1 MKNFTFSSIK
11 VYMSAIMVSFLLLFS
26 ISIIAQ
32 NSMQLPAHGS
42 VYSGN
47 TRGYWFVAPTDFIIS
62 GLRVPADAG
71 TASQN
76 IQLMKF
82 AATPP
87 AWAAT
92 TTNYATLGHWTGI
105 ANGTIVNTNILV
117 NQGDIIGI
125 FGVSGNSNSYATPTG
140 PYTSS
145 ILGSPV
151 TLTRLIYQGT
161 ISSAPAGAVAQEATA
176 AIGRVELYYRAP
188 TSGQNNAATLSVDSP
203 TVFCAGPQDVVAT
216 IANYGTNQIN
226 SLTVNW
232 EVNGVAQTPLAY
244 TQLLDTLNGVN
255 PYTAQVVLG
264 TANFVAGSNTIKVY
278 TSMPNGIADVVNLND
293 TASTSVMSASA
304 PTAVNVLSA
313 TLNSATINAV
323 GGAGTIEYEYGPIGF
338 AQTTGT
344 SGTSPT
350 ALFTITGLTASS
362 TYDVYVRS
370 NCGGTDASAW
380 VGPITFNTAYGIP
393 YFEDFELFTAGNA
406 VNPWP
411 RGWSSTNNA
420 AAPRWESEDATG
432 GNENSTATGPFYDNT
447 TPSTAGG
454 MYMYLETSGGVLG
467 DTSDMVSPP
476 IYIDSAYNNVL
487 LEFYYHMYGADMGNL
502 KLYVDTNGVS
512 DLLISFTG
520 QQQTAGSDAWRLASL
535 NLVGY
540 QGKSIVL
547 RFSGV
552 RGNGYTSD
560 MSIDDIRL
568 SIVAPLNAGV
578 VEVQSPTGALCP
590 GTVTPVLG
598 VKNFGSVVLN
608 NVKVMWEVNG
618 VLDSLLYNTAIQ
630 PGDTASV
637 TISPLTFNS
646 TSIYDL
652 KFFTREPNGMV
663 DPIQVDDTLRMAG
676 LRTGLS
682 GTYTL
687 DPNLAPS
694 STNFTSFSLLSQQ
707 LSNYGLCG
715 PTTINVAAGS
725 YTNGLEL
732 SNVLGINATNTLT
745 IDGGDSS
752 TTVISATGTDF
763 AALTLSGVDYVTVKN
778 MTLEYVGTAG
788 SGVIVAN
795 ANHNTVSNCI
805 IRVDATTTLSGIYA
819 ISISGAATSHSTGAI
834 AHYNTF
840 SNNVIIGGY
849 YGIRAY
855 GSTTTP
861 VTGTIVMNNEFRDQY
876 YYGAYFYYGD
886 STEVIGNE
894 IDMVSRGNINADG
907 MYLYYTPNFK
917 FNNNKISALDY
928 GAYIYDFSHL
938 FPQTRKNEIIN
949 NMIYSDNDYGLYMYY
964 IDSTNIYHNT
974 IVSNS
979 TTIPAVQIYS
989 SATIAIANYDMR
1001 NNILYSGGSFALR
1014 TNIADVFLSKMDH
1027 NAYYTSGNSLL
1038 SMNSTTYANLA
1049 AYVSANASFNAN
1061 SFEGAPQFVTYP
1073 TDLHVISGVVSNT
1086 GDNTVGVMT
1095 DIDGDV
1101 RPAMG
1106 ATAVDMGADEFS
1118 PPALELGLTSLQ
1130 SPTSG
1135 CDLTNAE
1142 TVTIDILNSGQ
1153 NAASNYTVGYSVN
1166 GGAFVTATI
1175 AGPLASAGTQ
1185 TYTFTTTA
1193 NLSAAGPHTVKAFV
1207 NLPGDNI
1214 PSNDTIYA
1222 SVVNTL
1228 SGGNPSL
1235 QTFDLLSDGVTDFS
1249 PINWMPTNAG
1259 AYEWRAETSTTSS
1272 TSTGPTADHTSGTG
1286 TYIYSEASSGT
1297 LGDTIFLE
1305 SSCIDITP
1313 VNGANSSTRVDYWYH
1328 MYGADI
1334 VALGLQ
1340 IDSAGFWVNIDTIIG
1355 QQQTANADTFRLR
1368 SLDLSA
1374 YQGMGVTTFRFWTI
1388 KGNSFNG
1395 DVAIDDFR
1403 VYDTVGVN
1411 AQMDSIIS
1419 PMSNCGLSATSNV
1432 TVKIS
1437 NVGLSAISN
1446 FPVSYVLNGGTPVTE
1461 TVTATVIPGTSLN
1474 YTFTSTVNLQTV
1486 GSYSLKAYVAVS
1498 GDGDVLND
1506 TVLSTVNSSFAQR
1519 LDQAF
1524 PNYFNDFEGSTNN
1537 WVSYGT
1543 NNSWEI
1549 GTPST
1554 FYINKAANGIKAYVT
1569 SAASNHNANE
1579 LSYIETPCFDLTYFT
1594 ATDPID
1600 ISFDVLFKTQSD
1612 SDQVWMEVTMNNGV
1626 TWTKVTPDPVLSINF
1641 YNNTTDNTWDGF
1653 SNAGAGNYIPVLN
1666 SITGIGGNSQVK
1678 FRFVFK
1684 SNGTNENDGFA
1695 LDNFRIT
1702 TVYVGLK
1709 DQIDGAASFGLHPNP
1724 TRDNVTISFN
1734 NVETGNYN
1742 LTIEDVKGQK
1752 VVNEV
1757 ITVNNSNSTKK
1768 VNTSQFEKGVYF
1780 VRLVN
1785 GSTIVTKKLVVN

>member
-1 MKNFTFSSIK
+1 MKKTTFFKVIKSTIVAGLFGISLSGSAQSNIAPNATVTAAGNGVAGCQTGACSTVNDLNFGTCGTQQMWISTTPPNAVGADFIEFDFPTIETFDTIIIHHGQNDGRFLTGGTFQYFDGSSWITHSSFTNLPMQCINK
-11 VYMSAIMVSFLLLFS
+11 IPISKLSTNRFRITSFLMQGTGQLSNPNFREIEI
-26 ISIIAQ
+26 IS
-32 NSMQLPAHGS
+32 
-42 VYSGN
+42 
-47 TRGYWFVAPTDFIIS
+47 APT
-62 GLRVPADAG
+62 GLNDA
-71 TASQN
+71 
-76 IQLMKF
+76 
-82 AATPP
+82 
-87 AWAAT
+87 
-92 TTNYATLGHWTGI
+92 
-105 ANGTIVNTNILV
+105 
-117 NQGDIIGI
+117 
-125 FGVSGNSNSYATPTG
+125 
-140 PYTSS
+140 
-145 ILGSPV
+145 
-151 TLTRLIYQGT
+151 
-161 ISSAPAGAVAQEATA
+161 AV
-176 AIGRVELYYRAP
+176 
-188 TSGQNNAATLSVDSP
+188 LSVDSP
-203 TVFCAGPQDVVAT
+203 SVFCAGTQPVYAT
-216 IANYGTNQIN
+216 IANLGVNQIS

-244 TQLLDTLNGVN
+244 TQLLDTISGTGNFKATVMLGSATFNAGINNLKVFTSAPNNAADTVN
-255 PYTAQVVLG
+255 V
-264 TANFVAGSNTIKVY
+264 
-278 TSMPNGIADVVNLND
+278 ND
-293 TASTSVMSASA
+293 TINATPTTATP
-304 PTAVNVLSA
+304 PTAITVLSA

-323 GGAGTIEYEYGPIGF
+323 GGAGTVEYEFGPVGF
-338 AQTTGT
+338 AQT
-344 SGTSPT
+344 SGISGSSPT
-350 ALFTITGLTASS
+350 ALFTISGLVASS
-362 TYDVYVRS
+362 TYDIYVRS
-370 NCGGTDASAW
+370 NCGGTDSSIW
-380 VGPITFNTAYGIP
+380 VGPTTFNTAYGVP
-393 YFEDFELFTAGNA
+393 YLEDFELFTAGNT

-420 AAPRWESEDATG
+420 SAPRWESEDATG
-432 GNENSTATGPFYDNT
+432 ANENSSSTGPFYDNT
-447 TPSTAGG
+447 TPSTSGG
-454 MYMYLETSGGVLG
+454 MYLYLETSGGSLG

-476 IYIDSAYNNVL
+476 IYIDTAYNNVL
-487 LEFYYHMYGADMGNL
+487 LEFYYHMYGAAMGDL

-512 DLLISFTG
+512 DLLISFSG

-547 RFSGV
+547 RFSGT
-552 RGNGYTSD
+552 RGSSYTSD

-578 VEVQSPTGALCP
+578 VEVQSPSGALCP

-598 VKNFGSVVLN
+598 VKNFGSNVLN
-608 NVKVMWEVNG
+608 SVDVVWEVNG
-618 VLDSLLYNTAIQ
+618 VLDTLSYNTPIQ

-652 KFFTREPNGMV
+652 KFYTSQPNGML
-663 DPIQVDDTLRMAG
+663 DPIPVDDTLRMPG
-676 LRTGLS
+676 LRTGLA
-682 GTYTL
+682 GTYTV

-694 STNFTSFSLLSQQ
+694 ASNFISFSLLSQQ

-715 PTTINVAAGS
+715 PTTINVAAGNYS
-725 YTNGLEL
+725 NALEL
-732 SNVLGINATNTLT
+732 SNILGISSTNTLT

-752 TTVISATGTDF
+752 TTIISATGTDF

-778 MTLEYVGTAG
+778 MTLEYVGNAG

-805 IRVDATTTLSGIYA
+805 IRVDAITTGSGIYA
-819 ISISGAATSHSTGAI
+819 ISISGASASHSTGAI

-840 SNNVIIGGY
+840 SDNVIIGGY

-855 GSTTTP
+855 GSTATP
-861 VTGTIVMNNEFRDQY
+861 VTGTVVMNNEFRDQY

-886 STEVIGNE
+886 STEVIGND
-894 IDMVSRGNINADG
+894 IDMISRGNINADG

-917 FNNNKISALDY
+917 FNGNKISALDY
-928 GAYIYDFSHL
+928 GAYIYDFSHY

-964 IDSTNIYHNT
+964 IDSTNMYHNT

-979 TTIPAVQIYS
+979 TSVPALQIYS
-989 SATIAIANYDMR
+989 STTVAIANYDVR
-1001 NNILYSGGSFALR
+1001 NNIMHSEGSFAVR

-1049 AYVSANASFNAN
+1049 VYVSANASLNAN
-1061 SFEGAPQFVTYP
+1061 SFEGAAQFVAFP
-1073 TDLHVISGVVSNT
+1073 TDLHVISGVISNT
-1086 GDNTVGVMT
+1086 GDNTVGIMT

-1106 ATAVDMGADEFS
+1106 ATTVDMGADEFT
-1118 PPALELGLTSLQ
+1118 PPALELGVTALT

-1153 NAASNYTVGYSVN
+1153 NTASNYTVGYSVN

-1175 AGPLASAGTQ
+1175 AGPLASAATQ

-1214 PSNDTIYA
+1214 PSNDTIFT

-1249 PINWMPTNAG
+1249 PINWMATNAG

-1272 TSTGPTADHTSGTG
+1272 TSTGPTADHTGNG

-1340 IDSAGFWVNIDTIIG
+1340 IDSAGFWRNVDVIVG
-1355 QQQTANADTFRLR
+1355 QQQTANADTFRMR
-1368 SLDLSA
+1368 SIDLSA
-1374 YQGMGVTTFRFWTI
+1374 YQSMGVTTFRFWSI

-1461 TVTATVIPGTSLN
+1461 TVTASIIPGTSMN

-1486 GSYSLKAYVAVS
+1486 GSYTLEATVSVS
-1498 GDGDVLND
+1498 GDGDATND
-1506 TVLSTVNSSFAQR
+1506 KVTETISSGFAQA
-1519 LDQAF
+1519 LNQNF
-1524 PNYFNDFEGSTNN
+1524 PGYLNDFEGSTNS
-1537 WVSYGT
+1537 WVTYGT

-1554 FYINKAANGIKAYVT
+1554 FYINKPAGGMNAYVT
-1569 SAASNHNANE
+1569 SAAGNHNANE

-1594 ATDPID
+1594 ATDPFD
-1600 ISFDVLFKTQSD
+1600 ISFKALFKTQSD
-1612 SDQVWMEVTMNNGV
+1612 SDQVWMEMTMNNGV
-1626 TWTKVTPDPVLSINF
+1626 TWTKVMPDPVLAINF
-1641 YNNTTDNTWDGF
+1641 YNNTADNTWDGF

-1666 SITGIGGNSQVK
+1666 TLVGIGGNSQVK

-1684 SNGTNENDGFA
+1684 SNGTNQNDGFA
-1695 LDNFRIT
+1695 LDDFNIST
-1702 TVYVGLK
+1702 IVGLK
-1709 DQIDGAASFGLHPNP
+1709 DQVVGAASFGLHPNP

-1780 VRLVN
+1780 VRLIN